1 MLILGR
7 RINQTIV
14 FPNCGITVRFLD
26 VNGRVAKIGIE
37 APRHV
42 EIMRGELALASANS
56 ESVANTPMG
65 YEQSNA
71 PESELPVLQFKQRLA
86 DIKASLHVF
95 QQLRAARDEIGAD
108 KVLGQLLNDI
118 AVLDSDW
125 LGGLTDPLNPN
136 VPSTV
141 ECVSEF
147 QPIYHTRR
155 SQAPIQVLIVNEPK
169 NPAGFPLPFGT
180 FHGYQVCSVNDRRTA
195 LHAISSN
202 EAFDYIVCNGSP
214 IEFDELELVRTI
226 RANQRLDQTKIFLT
240 TASANAL
247 EHLEL
252 SNSYRID
259 GWLARPLL
267 AIDLWKHI
275 TESEQL
281 EF

>member
-42 EIMRGELALASANS
+42 EIMRGELALASGNR
-56 ESVANTPMG
+56 ESVANSTIG

-71 PESELPVLQFKQRLA
+71 PEPELPVLQFKQRLA

-95 QQLRAARDEIGAD
+95 QQRRAAGDEIGAD

-125 LGGLTDPLNPN
+125 LGGLTDSLDSI
-136 VPSTV
+136 VTSTP
-141 ECVSEF
+141 ECVSES
-147 QPIYHTRR
+147 QTIYRTNR
-155 SQAPIQVLIVNEPK
+155 SRALIQVLIVNEPN
-169 NPAGFPLPFGT
+169 NPIGIKLPFGT
-180 FHGYQVCSVNDRRTA
+180 FHGFQICSVNDRQTA
-195 LHAISSN
+195 LHAISVN
-202 EAFDYIVCNGSP
+202 ETFDYIVCNGSP
-214 IEFDELELVRTI
+214 LEFDELDLVRTI
-226 RANQRLDQTKIFLT
+226 RANHRLDETKIFMT
-240 TASANAL
+240 TASANAV

-281 EF
+281 ES

>member
-1 MLILGR
+1 LLILGR

-42 EIMRGELALASANS
+42 EIMRGELALAAGNRESGTNS
-56 ESVANTPMG
+56 TICN
-65 YEQSNA
+65 EQINA
-71 PESELPVLQFKQRLA
+71 PEYELPVLQFKQRLA
-86 DIKASLHVF
+86 DIKAGLHVF
-95 QQLRAARDEIGAD
+95 QQHRAAGDELGAD
-108 KVLGQLLNDI
+108 RVLGQMLNDI

-125 LGGLTDPLNPN
+125 LSGLTDPLNPM
-136 VPSTV
+136 VPSTP
-141 ECVSEF
+141 ECVSEP
-147 QPIYHTRR
+147 QSIYQTQR
-155 SQAPIQVLIVNEPK
+155 SHDPIQVLIVNEPN
-169 NPAGFPLPFGT
+169 NPNGIPLPFGT
-180 FHGYQVCSVNDRRTA
+180 FHGFQVCSVNDRQTA
-195 LHAISSN
+195 LHAISAN
-202 EAFDYIVCNGSP
+202 ETFDYIVCNGSL
-214 IEFDELELVRTI
+214 IEFDELDLVRTI
-226 RANQRLDQTKIFLT
+226 RANHRFDETKIFMT

-281 EF
+281 ES